1 MHPIFSNISCY
12 PPFRIDPF
20 PKLTVSNL
28 MIGEFLYRL
37 VEQVEPFFTA
47 KITGML
53 LEIDRTELLRLME
66 SPRALR
72 EKVKEA
78 IEVLRDW
85 IPQTEAY
92 KLQASMLLHKL

>member
-53 LEIDRTELLRLME
+53 LEID
-66 SPRALR
+66 
-72 EKVKEA
+72 
-78 IEVLRDW
+78 
-85 IPQTEAY
+85 
-92 KLQASMLLHKL
+92 